1 VRGSQGTGNMGDV
14 LQGRS
19 FAMGPRIPTA
29 AMRARDLSKGSL
41 TWGLNL
47 PSRVMSRAAE
57 SSCTQANLC
66 EKPVGGQSM
75 TVAIALGV
83 W

>member
-1 VRGSQGTGNMGDV
+1 MGDFV
-14 LQGRS
+14 LEGRGM
-19 FAMGPRIPTA
+19 ALGPRVPGVK
-29 AMRARDLSKGSL
+29 RDADMGSL
-41 TWGLNL
+41 AWVVSM
-47 PSRVMSRAAE
+47 PSRIVGRAAE
-57 SSCTQANLC
+57 SSCASANLC

>member
-1 VRGSQGTGNMGDV
+1 MGDFV
-14 LQGRS
+14 IEGP
-19 FAMGPRIPTA
+19 AMALGPRIPG
-29 AMRARDLSKGSL
+29 GSL
-41 TWGLNL
+41 RRDVNMGSVTWALNL
-47 PSRVMSRAAE
+47 PSRIVGRAAE
-57 SSCTQANLC
+57 SSCASANLC